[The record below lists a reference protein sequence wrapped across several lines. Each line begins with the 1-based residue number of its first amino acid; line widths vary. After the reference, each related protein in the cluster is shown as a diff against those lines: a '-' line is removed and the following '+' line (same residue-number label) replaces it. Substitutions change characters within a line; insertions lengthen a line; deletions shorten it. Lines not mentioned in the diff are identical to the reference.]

1 MELLTL
7 NESEIDN
14 VYLSRMK
21 QDFPPDE
28 LKPLDTIFRALRCGQ
43 YRCIGL
49 SDGEK
54 LLGYAYFII
63 LRYDNCI
70 TLLLDYFAV
79 DAALRGHGIGTAFLQ
94 KLPELFP
101 DADTVLIE
109 VERPD
114 AAETDLERAYRSR
127 RKSFYLRGGCRETG
141 LKARIFGVP
150 YDILQYPLAAEP
162 DTDALRE
169 RYDAC
174 YRQILTKQ
182 LYLANIEIET

>member
-7 NESEIDN
+7 NESEIGL
-14 VYLSRMK
+14 VYESRMK

-28 LKPLDTIFRALRCGQ
+28 LKPLDTIFRALRAGQ

-49 SDGEK
+49 SDGAR
-54 LLGYAYFII
+54 LLGYAFFII
-63 LRYDNCI
+63 LQYESRI
-70 TLLLDYFAV
+70 TLLLDYFAI
-79 DAALRGHGIGTAFLQ
+79 DAKLRGHGIGTAFLQ
-94 KLPELFP
+94 ELPVLFP

-114 AAETDLERAYRSR
+114 AADTDAAYRYRSR
-127 RKSFYLRGGCRETG
+127 RKAFYLRGGCRDTG

-150 YDILQYPLAAEP
+150 YDILQYPLAAEH
-162 DTDALRE
+162 DLAALRT

-174 YRQILTKQ
+174 YRQILTER
-182 LYLANIEIET
+182 LYLVNIEIET

>member
-7 NESEIDN
+7 NESEIEQ
-14 VYLSRMK
+14 VYVSRMTL
-21 QDFPPDE
+21 DFPADE
-28 LKPLDTIFRALRCGQ
+28 LKPLETIFRALRCGQ

-49 SDGEK
+49 SDGSR

-63 LRYDNCI
+63 LRHETRMN
-70 TLLLDYFAV
+70 LLLDYFAV
-79 DAALRGHGIGTAFLQ
+79 DAGLRGRGIGTAFLQ
-94 KLPELFP
+94 KLPDTFP
-101 DADTVLIE
+101 EADTVMIE

-114 AAETDLERAYRSR
+114 AAETDADRGLRSR
-127 RKSFYLRGGCRETG
+127 RKAFYLRGGCRETG

-150 YDILQYPLAAEP
+150 YDILQYPLSAEP
-162 DTDALRE
+162 DLDTLRSY
-169 RYDAC
+169 YDAC